1 MVRPLRPLHSWHL
14 VDAPPGVAAHAETVE
29 TAFTRGQ
36 ATLTYGERCFEFTN
50 TVEAGGECSLRLQ
63 EVGRVTASGSGK
75 ALLVFSPD
83 GYRAEERS
91 APCRDALDGA
101 LLRDIDAQ
109 VLQTLARALLDD
121 AARAMDVEERL
132 R

>member
-1 MVRPLRPLHSWHL
+1 MVRLSHPLHSWHL
-14 VDAPPGVAAHAETVE
+14 VDAPPGAAVDAETVE
-29 TAFTRGQ
+29 AAFTRGQ

-50 TVEAGGECSLRLQ
+50 TVEAGGECSLRLE

-75 ALLVFSPD
+75 ALLVFSQD
-83 GYRAEERS
+83 GYRAEQRI

-101 LLRDIDAQ
+101 LLRDMDAQ
-109 VLQTLARALLDD
+109 ALQTLARSLLDE
-121 AARAMDVEERL
+121 AARAMDIEERL